1 MGETSSPNIQQRSIK
16 QKHMAKEE
24 GIKVDGVVTEVLPNA
39 MFRVKMP
46 GNNVIMGYISGK
58 MRKHDIKILL
68 GDTVEVEFSPYDL
81 TKGRIT
87 RRR

>member
-1 MGETSSPNIQQRSIK
+1 M
-16 QKHMAKEE
+16 
-24 GIKVDGVVTEVLPNA
+24 DGVVVDVLPNA
-39 MFRVKMP
+39 MFKVKI
-46 GNNVIMGYISGK
+46 NNTETVITGIISGR
-58 MRKHDIKILL
+58 MRQHNIKILL